1 MGGTIGLNIKRKEA
15 WAKVTGQAKYTDD
28 FPTVG
33 HYTARLLTSPY
44 AHARIISID
53 KTDALS
59 IKGVK
64 AIITGED
71 YPNFCGPLLLDR
83 PAIANQIARYAGE
96 PVAMAIAVD
105 EATAALA
112 AAAVKVEYEV
122 LPAVFTPQE
131 ALKPAAPLVHENIGK
146 YGHTAEDINPRPNS
160 NISSYF
166 PVRKGNMTEGWSN
179 SQVTIEQ
186 EFFLPPSDHLAMEVR
201 AARAEISKDGMVTI
215 TTSSQAPFEVRKQI
229 AECFQVPAGNIRV
242 LVPFVGGG
250 FGGKAPVMQE
260 LLAYIA
266 SREVA
271 GKPVRLVMDRKEDLT
286 AAPSRAGLSARIK
299 LGATKEG
306 LLQAAEL
313 TFWLDNGAY
322 TDIGPYMVKAIAA
335 DCTGPYR
342 VDNLH
347 CDAYGVYTNH
357 TYATSCRSFS
367 HESLTFCIERAMDLL
382 AEKLA
387 MDPLKL
393 RMVNAITAGQYT
405 PTQVLGTFSNLGN
418 LPACI
423 SRLQEMTDWQEGPP
437 VQITADTVR
446 AKGMA
451 CFWKAAT
458 PPTNA
463 PSGALIT
470 FNPDGSLNLN
480 TGVVEMGSAS
490 QSHLAQML
498 ADKLGI
504 SDDQVHVVLEV
515 DTRLNPVHYKTV
527 ASITSYIAGRAVM
540 RAAEDILAQL
550 RKMGAEALSCF
561 PEDIEIKQS
570 RVYARQNPGIYIEFK
585 DIVMGYKDV
594 FGNSIGEPVVG
605 RGTSMFKGLSNLNP
619 KTGKGQSGP
628 AWTVGAQAVEVEMD
642 LRDYTYRIIRAYSV
656 MDVGNLINPEGMS
669 GSVRGGMSMGISM
682 ASRENFSYAKNGRGE
697 MTTPSLRSYKALH
710 IGEEPIY
717 ELDFVETP
725 QLDAPYGMR
734 SMSEHGIIGMP
745 AALANALSKACG
757 VAFNQLPLKP
767 EDLWR
772 TATGAGAV
780 AEPMRAPGA
789 AAAVA
794 AAGDAAVGAEASA
807 AAFGEGAGFAE
818 GGGIQ

>member
-1 MGGTIGLNIKRKEA
+1 MGGTIGLNVKRKEA

-33 HYTARLLTSPY
+33 HYTARLLVSPY
-44 AHARIISID
+44 AHAKIISID
-53 KTDALS
+53 KTKALS

-64 AIITGED
+64 AVITGED
-71 YPNFCGPLLLDR
+71 YPNLSGTLLVDR
-83 PAIANQIARYAGE
+83 PILANKIVRYAGE
-96 PVAMAIAVD
+96 PVALAVAVD
-105 EATAALA
+105 EAAAALA
-112 AAAVKVEYEV
+112 AAAVEVKYEV

-131 ALKPAAPLVHENIGK
+131 ALNSTAPLVHEELGA
-146 YGHTAEDINPRPNS
+146 YVHMVEDINPKPRS
-160 NISSYF
+160 NISCHF
-166 PVRKGNMTEGWSN
+166 PVRKGNMAEGWRN
-179 SQVTIEQ
+179 SRVTIEQ
-186 EFFLPPSDHLAMEVR
+186 EFFLPPSDHLAMEIR
-201 AARAEISKDGMVTI
+201 TARAEISKGGMVTI
-215 TTSSQAPFEVRKQI
+215 TTSSQAPFEVKKQI
-229 AECFQVPAGNIRV
+229 ADCFQIPAGNIRV
-242 LVPFVGGG
+242 HVPFVGGG

-266 SREVA
+266 SREVD
-271 GKPVRLVMDRKEDLT
+271 GNPVRLVMDRKQDMT

-306 LLQAAEL
+306 LLQAAEF

-322 TDIGPYMVKAIAA
+322 TDIGPYMVKAIAS

-357 TYATSCRSFS
+357 TYATSCRSFA
-367 HESLTFCIERAMDLL
+367 HESLTFCIERAMELL

-387 MDPLKL
+387 MDPLQL
-393 RMVNAITAGQYT
+393 RLVNAITPGQYT
-405 PTQVLGTFSNLGN
+405 PTQVQGSFSNLGN

-423 SRLQEMTDWQEGPP
+423 SRLQELTNWQESQPM
-437 VQITADTVR
+437 QITADTVR

-463 PSGALIT
+463 PSGAVVT
-470 FNPDGSLNLN
+470 FNSDGSLNLN

-498 ADKLGI
+498 ADKLGV
-504 SDDQVHVVLEV
+504 SDDQVHVVMEV
-515 DTRLNPVHYKTV
+515 DTQLNPVHYKTV

-540 RAAEDILAQL
+540 RAAEDILEQL
-550 RKMGAEALSCF
+550 RKIGSEALGCF
-561 PEDIEIKQS
+561 PEDVEVKQS
-570 RVYARQNPGIYIEFK
+570 RVFARQNPDIYIDFQ
-585 DIVMGYKDV
+585 DIVMGYKDI
-594 FGNSIGEPVVG
+594 FGNSIGEPVLG
-605 RGTSMFKGLSNLNP
+605 RGTSMFKGLSNLDP
-619 KTGKGQSGP
+619 KTGKGRTGP

-642 LRDYTYRIIRAYSV
+642 LKDYTYHIIGAYSV
-656 MDVGNLINPEGMS
+656 MDVGNLINPESMA
-669 GSVRGGMSMGISM
+669 GSVRGGMAMGLSM
-682 ASRENFSYAKNGRGE
+682 ASRESFSYAKQGRGE
-697 MTTPSLRSYKALH
+697 MTTPSLRSYKAIH
-710 IGEEPIY
+710 VGEEPVY
-717 ELDFVETP
+717 QLDFVETP

-734 SMSEHGIIGMP
+734 SMSEHGIIGIP

-757 VAFNQLPLKP
+757 VAFNHLPLKP

-772 TATGAGAV
+772 TATAAGAGAKAGGSG
-780 AEPMRAPGA
+780 AEAAPAPA
-789 AAAVA
+789 AAASSA
-794 AAGDAAVGAEASA
+794 AFAAGP
-807 AAFGEGAGFAE
+807 GAGFGE